1 MSVAGISSSLF
12 SYLSQS
18 LHSKGHQVRQEFQ
31 QLGSDLA
38 SGNLSA
44 AQSDFA
50 SLQQLQTQASTSTST
65 SSTASA
71 SATSSRTLTQE
82 LQQLSQDLQSGNL
95 TAAQQ
100 DYSAIQQQASAVAP
114 PTSHHHHHHS
124 SGASATQNTVAQEFQ
139 QLGQALQSGD
149 LSSAQ
154 QAYTTLQQTFAS
166 SSGS

>member
-50 SLQQLQTQASTSTST
+50 SLQQLQTQASTSTS
-65 SSTASA
+65 STASA
-71 SATSSRTLTQE
+71 SATSSSTLTQE

>member
-18 LHSKGHQVRQEFQ
+18 LHSKGHQARQDFQ
-31 QLGSDLA
+31 QLGSDLQ

-50 SLQQLQTQASTSTST
+50 SLQQLQAQSTTSTTPTST
-65 SSTASA
+65 SSASSTVA
-71 SATSSRTLTQE
+71 QE
-82 LQQLSQDLQSGNL
+82 FQQLAKDLQSGNL

-100 DYSAIQQQASAVAP
+100 DYANIQQQPSAIASRS
-114 PTSHHHHHHS
+114 SHHHHHHS
-124 SGASATQNTVAQEFQ
+124 RSSATQNTVAQEFQ
-139 QLGQALQSGD
+139 QLGQDLQSGD

-154 QAYTTLQQTFAS
+154 QAYTTLQQTLTS
-166 SSGS
+166 SS